1 MVLWYQ
7 IDNIFA
13 GYRDEVETVRPLYDV
28 VVEAAPD
35 YDMDEI
41 MTKVSHLWWWEYR
54 FLIIVNMLIIYK
66 YVPINIPDNH
76 DRLIS
81 EANGVAKK
89 YIFDVVYED
98 IILVDKQGFAH

>member
-1 MVLWYQ
+1 
-7 IDNIFA
+7 
-13 GYRDEVETVRPLYDV
+13 
-28 VVEAAPD
+28 
-35 YDMDEI
+35 
-41 MTKVSHLWWWEYR
+41 
-54 FLIIVNMLIIYK
+54 MLIIYK